1 MGFRSNDPYLRMRPG
16 LRWPHPGRT
25 ALPPSSEFLGGVDL
39 TVVLSPRLVKL
50 LAEAEVELEVV
61 EPRDVRVDVFAS

>member
-1 MGFRSNDPYLRMRPG
+1 M
-16 LRWPHPGRT
+16 
-25 ALPPSSEFLGGVDL
+25 ASSSPDRAAPASDFLGGVDL
-39 TVVLSPRLVKL
+39 TVVLLPRLVEL